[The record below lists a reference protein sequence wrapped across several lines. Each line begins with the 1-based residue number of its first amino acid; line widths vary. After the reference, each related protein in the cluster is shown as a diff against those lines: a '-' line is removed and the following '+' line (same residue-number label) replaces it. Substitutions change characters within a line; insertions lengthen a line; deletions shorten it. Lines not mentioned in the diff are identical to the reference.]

1 MMGNPQALA
10 ARISR
15 HLQDVEQVVQHS
27 EEVNREAIK
36 RDDQIYFEALALNLH
51 SFYLGVERIF
61 EDIARTIDQEI
72 PAGSD
77 WHRLLLQQ
85 MASDMPPIRPAVIR
99 DATYECLDEF
109 RRFRHVVRHGYT
121 THLQIKSVKE
131 LATRLIE
138 CFTAVQ
144 QDLNSFIQFLHQLAN
159 D

>member
-1 MMGNPQALA
+1 MTGNPNALA

-15 HLQDVEQVVQHS
+15 HLHDVEQVVNHS
-27 EEVNREAIK
+27 KEVYHEAIN
-36 RDDQIYFEALALNLH
+36 RDDNVYFEALALNLH

-61 EDIARTIDQEI
+61 EDIARTIDQGI
-72 PAGSD
+72 PTGSD

-85 MASDMPPIRPAVIR
+85 MASDMPPDRPTIIN
-99 DATYECLDEF
+99 DTTYECLDEF

-121 THLQIKSVKE
+121 THLKIKSVKE
-131 LATRLIE
+131 LAKGLPE

-144 QDLNSFIQFLHQLAN
+144 QDLHNFIQFLQQLTN

>member
-1 MMGNPQALA
+1 MTGNPHALA

-15 HLQDVEQVVQHS
+15 HLHDVEQVVHHS

-36 RDDQIYFEALALNLH
+36 RDDKIYFEALALNLH

-85 MASDMPPIRPAVIR
+85 MASDMPPVRPAIISET
-99 DATYECLDEF
+99 TYHCLDEF
-109 RRFRHVVRHGYT
+109 RRFRHVIRHGYT
-121 THLQIKSVKE
+121 THLKIKSVKE
-131 LATRLIE
+131 LATSLHD
-138 CFTAVQ
+138 CFTAVH
-144 QDLNSFIQFLHQLAN
+144 QDLNNFIEFLHQLAN